1 MPIRVL
7 PPEVAAKIAAGEVV
21 ERPASVVKE
30 LIENAI
36 DAGATEIKIEVRQG
50 GRRLIRVIDNGVG
63 IPADEVELAFARYS
77 TSKLASVDDLSR
89 IGTLGFR
96 GEALAS
102 IAAVSQLT
110 MVTRCADEAVG
121 TKVRLEG
128 GTIVQRQKK
137 GCPQGTVVTVENLF
151 YNVPARLKYLRS
163 QATERRHIDD
173 LVYRYAMA
181 FPELRFTLLNDG
193 RITFQSTGSGNL
205 FDVLIKVYGLEVARQ
220 MLEIKRELKG
230 TDVPSAP
237 SVPSVHGYIS
247 PPSLHRATRHHLTFF
262 VNRRWVQDRMLS
274 YAVSEA
280 YHTLLPTGRYPIV
293 VLNIE
298 LDPAAVDVNVHPTK
312 REVKFLRSEEVFA
325 AVQRAVRRTLVEG
338 APIPSIAIQPAPEWG
353 RRRKLVEVGAKR
365 GRWAL
370 EVQRTA
376 EVEESQPL
384 EPSPAPPTFEFAK
397 LPPLRVLGQMAQAYI
412 VAEGPEGM
420 YLIDQHAAHERVLYE
435 RLRAERAKM
444 AVTSQALLE
453 PLTIELSP
461 QQAAAMEEGL
471 EALISLGFDIE
482 PFGGATFLVRAVP
495 AVLAK
500 GDVAEAIEELIADI
514 AGEEIGETAEERAL
528 KSLACHSAIRA
539 GQTLSMEEMRE
550 LVRQL
555 EETAMPRTCPHGR
568 PTMIRLSKAQ
578 LEREFG
584 RR

>member
-338 APIPSIAIQPAPEWG
+338 APIPTIAIQPAPEWG
-353 RRRKLVEVGAKR
+353 RRRKLVEVGTRR

-376 EVEESQPL
+376 EVEEPQPL

-471 EALISLGFDIE
+471 KALTGLGFDIE

-555 EETAMPRTCPHGR
+555 EATAMPRTCPHGR